1 MSLKNF
7 LLLEGT
13 LEGATAGSSIEIGG
27 DEGHHG
33 ARVMRLRPGESIL
46 LTDTHGHQAEAT
58 VTNVSKSS
66 FDIQLCS
73 VPTHEPAPETTFVL
87 VQALAKGGR
96 DESAIEMATELGVDR
111 IIPWQADRSVV
122 QWKGAKEGKGLE
134 KWRARIN
141 AAVKQSRRARIP
153 VLEPVVTSDDLAAQI
168 ARAVDSGSTVLA
180 LHESATVG
188 LGAHLRDL
196 NHAAGTQEGIPR
208 DVWVIV
214 GPEGGISDSEI
225 DRFARAGA
233 TPTLLGTEILRASSA
248 GPAALAALCAVTG
261 RWQ

>member
-13 LEGATAGSSIEIGG
+13 LAGASAGATFSIGG

-33 ARVMRLRPGESIL
+33 ARVMRLRAGERIL
-46 LTDTHGHQAEAT
+46 VTDAYGHQAGAS
-58 VTNVSKSS
+58 VVSVSKSGFEIELS
-66 FDIQLCS
+66 EA
-73 VPTHEPAPETTFVL
+73 PRHEEEPATQLVL

-111 IIPWQADRSVV
+111 LVPWQAERSVV
-122 QWKGAKEGKGLE
+122 QWKGAKENKGLE

-153 VLEPVVTSDDLAAQI
+153 ELERAVTSAELASLIESAVSSGARVLVLHENAHERLGPIVRDLAT
-168 ARAVDSGSTVLA
+168 RA
-180 LHESATVG
+180 EQ
-188 LGAHLRDL
+188 
-196 NHAAGTQEGIPR
+196 AAETPKE
-208 DVWVIV
+208 VWIIV
-214 GPEGGISDSEI
+214 GPEGGITGEEIAQFTDS
-225 DRFARAGA
+225 GA
-233 TPTLLGTEILRASSA
+233 IPLLLGKEILRASSA
-248 GPAALAALCAVTG
+248 GPAALAALCAALG

>member
-13 LEGATAGSSIEIGG
+13 LEDATAGSSIEIGG

-58 VTNVSKSS
+58 VTSVSKSS

-73 VPTHEPAPETTFVL
+73 APMHEPAPETTFVL

-111 IIPWQADRSVV
+111 VIPWQADRRVV
-122 QWKGAKEGKGLE
+122 QWKGVKEEKGRE
-134 KWRARIN
+134 KWRSRII

-153 VLEPVVTSDDLAAQI
+153 ALETAVTSAELVPLI
-168 ARAVDSGSTVLA
+168 ESAVSRGAMVLA
-180 LHESATVG
+180 LHESATER
-188 LGAHLRDL
+188 LGGVTRELAMR
-196 NHAAGTQEGIPR
+196 AANAGEMPGE
-208 DVWVIV
+208 VWVLV
-214 GPEGGISDSEI
+214 GPEGGISDEEI
-225 DRFARAGA
+225 RRFSAAGA
-233 TPTLLGTEILRASSA
+233 APVLLGNEILRASSA
-248 GPAALAALCAVTG
+248 GPAALAALCSVIG